1 MCFFHMVFSRYTGG
15 YLANSLAIITDAAH
29 MMSDLASLLTSILAI
44 KIAAWPATKSHT
56 FGFFRAGM
64 IYV

>member
-1 MCFFHMVFSRYTGG
+1 MCFSHYTGG

-44 KIAAWPATKSHT
+44 KIAAWPATKFHT